1 MPFSVRFAAKAP
13 GPGTASPVADWVPV
27 GIGPGVLAD
36 VAGTAGPAVMA
47 GVAAAE
53 RAALGTSARVVAWPP
68 EDLGA
73 ALAAVDAELARLDL
87 EASRFRDDSEL
98 SRVHRSRD
106 QVHQV
111 SHGLAE
117 AIGVALAAARW
128 TGGLVDPT
136 VGGALIALGYD
147 RDFADIAPEPS
158 DGPGPVAGQPGAV
171 PGWRS
176 VMLEGTTLRLPAG
189 VRLDLGATA
198 KGLGSDRAA
207 AAAYAACGR
216 AAGGR
221 AAGGHAA
228 GGHAAGGRGGI
239 LVSLGGDI
247 AVAGLPPRG
256 GWPVAVA
263 DSSDTGVP
271 AQVVRLTADALATSS
286 VTARRWRRDGRSL
299 HHILDPRTGWPADG
313 PWRTVSVAAASCAE
327 ANAAATAAIVAGRD
341 AEAWLAATGL
351 PSRLVAHDGTT
362 RLLGGWPD
370 PGGCPDLG
378 AARGAWSW

>member
-1 MPFSVRFAAKAP
+1 MPFPVHYVTRAP
-13 GPGTASPVADWVPV
+13 GWAPV
-27 GIGPGVLAD
+27 GIGP
-36 VAGTAGPAVMA
+36 AGAAVVI

-68 EDLGA
+68 EDLGT

-87 EASRFRDDSEL
+87 EASRFRHDSEL
-98 SRVHRSRD
+98 SRVHGSGSHVHRVSR
-106 QVHQV
+106 
-111 SHGLAE
+111 GLAE

-147 RDFADIAPEPS
+147 RDFADIAPDLAPDLALARELEPA
-158 DGPGPVAGQPGAV
+158 PGRQPV

-176 VMLEGTTLRLPAG
+176 VTLEGTMLRLPAG

-207 AAAYAACGR
+207 AAAHAACGR
-216 AAGGR
+216 AAGGC
-221 AAGGHAA
+221 
-228 GGHAAGGRGGI
+228 GGI

-247 AVAGLPPRG
+247 AVAGLPPLG

-263 DSSDTGVP
+263 DSSGDEAPG
-271 AQVVRLTADALATSS
+271 QVVRLTAGALATSS
-286 VTARRWRRDGRSL
+286 VTARQWQRDGRPL
-299 HHILDPRTGWPADG
+299 HHILDPRTGWPANG

-341 AEAWLAATGL
+341 AEAWLATTGL
-351 PSRLVAHDGTT
+351 PSRLVTRDGTV
-362 RLLGGWPD
+362 RFLGGWPD
-370 PGGCPDLG
+370 PGWPDSSGPDPGGTLPSPLCPGPAWG
-378 AARGAWSW
+378 APAW

>member
-1 MPFSVRFAAKAP
+1 MPFPVHYVTRAP
-13 GPGTASPVADWVPV
+13 GWAPV
-27 GIGPGVLAD
+27 GIGP
-36 VAGTAGPAVMA
+36 AGAAVVI

-68 EDLGA
+68 EDLGT

-87 EASRFRDDSEL
+87 EASRFRHDSEL
-98 SRVHRSRD
+98 SRVHGSGSHVHRVSR
-106 QVHQV
+106 
-111 SHGLAE
+111 GLAE

-147 RDFADIAPEPS
+147 RDFADIAPDLAPDLALARELEPA
-158 DGPGPVAGQPGAV
+158 PGRQPV

-176 VMLEGTTLRLPAG
+176 VTLEGTMLRLPAG

-207 AAAYAACGR
+207 AAA
-216 AAGGR
+216 
-221 AAGGHAA
+221 HAA
-228 GGHAAGGRGGI
+228 SGRGGI

-247 AVAGLPPRG
+247 AVAGLPPLG

-263 DSSDTGVP
+263 DSSGDEAPG
-271 AQVVRLTADALATSS
+271 QVVRLTAGALATSS
-286 VTARRWRRDGRSL
+286 VTARQWQRDGRPL
-299 HHILDPRTGWPADG
+299 HHILDPRTGWPANG

-341 AEAWLAATGL
+341 AEAWLATTGL
-351 PSRLVAHDGTT
+351 PSRLVTRDGTV
-362 RLLGGWPD
+362 RFLGGWPD
-370 PGGCPDLG
+370 PGWPDSSGPDPGGTLPSPLCPGPAWG
-378 AARGAWSW
+378 APAW